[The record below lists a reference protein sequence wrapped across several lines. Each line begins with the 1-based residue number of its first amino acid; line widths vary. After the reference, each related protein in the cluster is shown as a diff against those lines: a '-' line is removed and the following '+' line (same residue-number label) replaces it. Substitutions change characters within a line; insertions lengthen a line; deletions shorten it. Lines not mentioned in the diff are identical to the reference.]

1 MRRIYTTLVFLL
13 ALSMSS
19 WAGVLF
25 FPQPLV
31 DFPINGDE
39 PETRTE
45 GGSTY
50 KYYCQHVWWY
60 WNDDMSDN
68 PFALTDYESDFIWSV
83 DVTGGITIP
92 EGKYLTKDGDHYEL
106 SSSEIYFNCVDGQ
119 SGTITMTAT
128 QPDFNGIPYS
138 ASYTINYHT
147 YTLGETSHLW
157 DFYSQR
163 LAIGRYKD
171 GNSELNGGLW
181 QHQWMGYANQS
192 PEIYVWNFGDI
203 DRNSEDYFRNNFNR
217 NGHIIEEA
225 NGLQFLATKGN
236 IGIYNEND
244 STTAV
249 GDRFLAIKKG
259 SSVIIPSSIF
269 KNYSNPRV
277 RFKMAKYGDNIKLTV
292 HNAYDALGTEITGNG
307 TYVIG
312 GSAFW
317 GGKHDWHY
325 RGEYHFQIKDKNEEF
340 RIDVHDGQWLLLYLI
355 EVYDQKE
362 IKSEN
367 TVLASNYQFLN
378 TNTTTTPASGY
389 FYLHYRGKAER
400 TRIAASTITTTGTVT
415 NSINDFT
422 NVNGGLN
429 HTYTSHKG
437 EFGTFRMR
445 LDSYTLAG
453 GNDYCTDYA
462 YRTQSVGYMEP
473 KSYPYTWDFTDIN
486 TYKDADF
493 KDDKG
498 VVTTGTNKMP
508 LESTMNYKQQPQDN
522 HFKGI
527 TYIPRNVW
535 ESDGSFRVS
544 NDAAHNFLY
553 CGGSQLWYGKTIIP
567 ETAGLAFTPVNYDGA
582 YNGAMTLTS
591 NGLLF
596 NQDIRDWWLWRIMIP
611 QVDKDCVIYIRA
623 RKLTSDELAGDS
635 YYNVGYCYCYAD
647 DENLNLDQNGFA
659 TNKTP
664 QTKFSTAAIGQT
676 AVAREIA
683 VDNSGDVI
691 YAIPAPSKTTNVA
704 LFFNGVEVHKI
715 AVSKDPKTVNKYGWA
730 TESRDRVIDQELTSY
745 FTGKDFVTYLVDEV
759 NSSNTSVKLSD
770 VTMTSNVMEKSNG
783 SDYNAYI
790 IRNKDAEILKDE
802 NGNVVKD
809 ENDEVVA
816 TGKVDILKTGGGF
829 HLFVPDIHDY
839 VKIGENTSDYNQKS
853 VNTYKPLLRA
863 KLNPGGVTKNETI
876 DGVEYTNFVLTWQVA
891 DITEGQQGSQ
901 YDFENVGFFR
911 VQDAGIQSK
920 GNQGYLP
927 LILASGNT
935 TNKYNIVWDDDTNG
949 IDATIT
955 DNVARR
961 NDNVFY
967 NLSGQRLNGVP
978 TKGGIYIVNGKKIVV
993 K

>member
-1 MRRIYTTLVFLL
+1 
-13 ALSMSS
+13 
-19 WAGVLF
+19 
-25 FPQPLV
+25 
-31 DFPINGDE
+31 
-39 PETRTE
+39 
-45 GGSTY
+45 
-50 KYYCQHVWWY
+50 
-60 WNDDMSDN
+60 
-68 PFALTDYESDFIWSV
+68 
-83 DVTGGITIP
+83 
-92 EGKYLTKDGDHYEL
+92 
-106 SSSEIYFNCVDGQ
+106 
-119 SGTITMTAT
+119 
-128 QPDFNGIPYS
+128 
-138 ASYTINYHT
+138 
-147 YTLGETSHLW
+147 
-157 DFYSQR
+157 
-163 LAIGRYKD
+163 
-171 GNSELNGGLW
+171 
-181 QHQWMGYANQS
+181 MGYANQS
-192 PEIYVWNFGDI
+192 PAIYVWNFGDI
-203 DRNSEDYFRNNFNR
+203 DRNSEDDFRNNYNR

-292 HNAYDALGTEITGNG
+292 HNAYDALGTEITGDG
-307 TYVIG
+307 SYVIG

-317 GGKHDWHY
+317 GGKGDWHY
-325 RGEYHFQIKDKNEEF
+325 RGEYHFQIKDKNQEF

-355 EVYDQKE
+355 EVYDQEE

-367 TVLASNYQFLN
+367 SILGSCYQFLN

-473 KSYPYTWDFTDIN
+473 KSYPYTWDFTDIK
-486 TYKDADF
+486 TYQNADF
-493 KDDKG
+493 RDDKS
-498 VVTTGTNKMP
+498 VTTLGSNKMAV
-508 LESTMNYKQQPQDN
+508 ESSQGYKQQPEDN
-522 HFKGI
+522 HFYGI

-535 ESDGSFRVS
+535 ESDGSFRVA
-544 NDAAHNFLY
+544 NDGAHNFLY
-553 CGGSQLWYGKTIIP
+553 CGGSQLWYGTTIIP

-611 QVDKDCVIYIRA
+611 QVDKDCVIYVRA

-647 DENLNLDQNGFA
+647 GENLNLDQNGFA

-683 VDNSGDVI
+683 VDDNSGDVI

-715 AVSKDPKTVNKYGWA
+715 AVSKDPKKVNKYGWA
-730 TESRDRVIDQELTSY
+730 TESRKRVIDQELTSY
-745 FTGKDFVTYLVDEV
+745 FTGKPFETCLVKSVQYNKETVTLERVV
-759 NSSNTSVKLSD
+759 
-770 VTMTSNVMEKSNG
+770 MTEKVMKKADNDG
-783 SDYNAYI
+783 DNAAYI
-790 IRNKDAEILKDE
+790 IHNTSADGEKDE
-802 NGNVVKD
+802 KAVD
-809 ENDEVVA
+809 IMA
-816 TGKVDILKTGGGF
+816 TGDGF

-839 VKIGENTSDYNQKS
+839 VKANESYPSSDNRYNQKS
-853 VNTYKPLLRA
+853 VNTYYENTMKA
-863 KLNPGGVTKNETI
+863 KLNAGTLDPTNT
-876 DGVEYTNFVLTWQVA
+876 DGTTNFVLTWQVA
-891 DITEGQQGSQ
+891 DIEDGQQGSS
-901 YDFENVGFFR
+901 YDFGYVGFFR
-911 VQDAGIQSK
+911 VQDSGINSK

-927 LILASGNT
+927 LNLGGGNT
-935 TNKYNIVWDDDTNG
+935 NKFSLTYEDAETDDISSAIVDRNQKNG
-949 IDATIT
+949 A
-955 DNVARR
+955 
-961 NDNVFY
+961 FY
-967 NLSGQRLNGVP
+967 NLNGQKINGVP
-978 TKGGIYIVNGKKIVV
+978 TKSGIYIVNGKKIVV

>member
-1 MRRIYTTLVFLL
+1 
-13 ALSMSS
+13 
-19 WAGVLF
+19 
-25 FPQPLV
+25 
-31 DFPINGDE
+31 
-39 PETRTE
+39 
-45 GGSTY
+45 
-50 KYYCQHVWWY
+50 
-60 WNDDMSDN
+60 
-68 PFALTDYESDFIWSV
+68 
-83 DVTGGITIP
+83 
-92 EGKYLTKDGDHYEL
+92 
-106 SSSEIYFNCVDGQ
+106 
-119 SGTITMTAT
+119 
-128 QPDFNGIPYS
+128 
-138 ASYTINYHT
+138 
-147 YTLGETSHLW
+147 
-157 DFYSQR
+157 
-163 LAIGRYKD
+163 
-171 GNSELNGGLW
+171 
-181 QHQWMGYANQS
+181 MGYENQS
-192 PEIYVWNFGDI
+192 PAIYVWKFSDI
-203 DRNSEDYFRNNFNR
+203 NRGSEDYFRNTYNR

-244 STTAV
+244 SATAV

-269 KNYSNPRV
+269 KNYRNPRV
-277 RFKMAKYGDNIKLTV
+277 RFKMAKYGENIKLTV

-317 GGKHDWHY
+317 GGKGDWHY

-473 KSYPYTWDFTDIN
+473 KTYPYTWDFTDIK
-486 TYKDADF
+486 TYQNADF
-493 KDDKG
+493 RDDKS
-498 VVTTGTNKMP
+498 VTTLGSNKMAV
-508 LESTMNYKQQPQDN
+508 ESSQGYKQQPQDN

-544 NDAAHNFLY
+544 NDAAHNFLF

-611 QVDKDCVIYIRA
+611 QVDKDCVIYVRA

-647 DENLNLDQNGFA
+647 DENLHLDQNGFA

-683 VDNSGDVI
+683 VDDNSGDVI

-715 AVSKDPKTVNKYGWA
+715 AVSKDPKKVNKYGWA
-730 TESRDRVIDQELTSY
+730 TESRKRVIDQELTSY
-745 FTGKDFVTYLVDEV
+745 FTGKPFETCLVKSVQYNKETVTLERVV
-759 NSSNTSVKLSD
+759 
-770 VTMTSNVMEKSNG
+770 MTEKVMKKADNDG
-783 SDYNAYI
+783 DNAAYI
-790 IRNKDAEILKDE
+790 IHNTSADGEKDE
-802 NGNVVKD
+802 KAVD
-809 ENDEVVA
+809 IMA
-816 TGKVDILKTGGGF
+816 TGDGF

-839 VKIGENTSDYNQKS
+839 VKANESYPSSDNRYNQKS
-853 VNTYKPLLRA
+853 VNTYYENTMKA
-863 KLNPGGVTKNETI
+863 KLNAGPLDPTNT
-876 DGVEYTNFVLTWQVA
+876 DGTTNFVLTWQVA
-891 DITEGQQGSQ
+891 DIEDGQQGSS
-901 YDFENVGFFR
+901 YDFGYVGFFR
-911 VQDAGIQSK
+911 VQDSGINSK

-927 LILASGNT
+927 LNLGGGNT
-935 TNKYNIVWDDDTNG
+935 NKFSLTYEDAETDDISSAIVDRNQKNG
-949 IDATIT
+949 A
-955 DNVARR
+955 
-961 NDNVFY
+961 FY
-967 NLSGQRLNGVP
+967 NLNGQKINGVP
-978 TKGGIYIVNGKKIVV
+978 TKSGIYIVNGKKIVV

>member
-1 MRRIYTTLVFLL
+1 
-13 ALSMSS
+13 
-19 WAGVLF
+19 
-25 FPQPLV
+25 
-31 DFPINGDE
+31 
-39 PETRTE
+39 
-45 GGSTY
+45 
-50 KYYCQHVWWY
+50 
-60 WNDDMSDN
+60 
-68 PFALTDYESDFIWSV
+68 
-83 DVTGGITIP
+83 
-92 EGKYLTKDGDHYEL
+92 
-106 SSSEIYFNCVDGQ
+106 
-119 SGTITMTAT
+119 
-128 QPDFNGIPYS
+128 
-138 ASYTINYHT
+138 
-147 YTLGETSHLW
+147 
-157 DFYSQR
+157 
-163 LAIGRYKD
+163 
-171 GNSELNGGLW
+171 
-181 QHQWMGYANQS
+181 MGYANQS
-192 PEIYVWNFGDI
+192 PAIYVWNFGDI
-203 DRNSEDYFRNNFNR
+203 DRNSEDYFRNTYNR

-244 STTAV
+244 SATAV

-269 KNYSNPRV
+269 KNYRNPRV
-277 RFKMAKYGDNIKLTV
+277 RFKMAKYGENIKLTV

-317 GGKHDWHY
+317 GGKGDWHY

-473 KSYPYTWDFTDIN
+473 KTYPYTWDFTDIK
-486 TYKDADF
+486 TYQNADF
-493 KDDKG
+493 RDDKS
-498 VVTTGTNKMP
+498 VTTLGSNKMAV
-508 LESTMNYKQQPQDN
+508 ESSQGYKQQPQDN

-544 NDAAHNFLY
+544 NDAAHNFLF

-611 QVDKDCVIYIRA
+611 QVDKDCVIYVRA

-647 DENLNLDQNGFA
+647 DENLHLDQNGFA

-683 VDNSGDVI
+683 VDDNSGDVI

-715 AVSKDPKTVNKYGWA
+715 AVSKDPKKVNKYGWA
-730 TESRDRVIDQELTSY
+730 TESRKRVIDQELTSY
-745 FTGKDFVTYLVDEV
+745 FTGKPFETCLVKSVQYNKETVTLERVV
-759 NSSNTSVKLSD
+759 
-770 VTMTSNVMEKSNG
+770 MTEKVMKKADNDG
-783 SDYNAYI
+783 DNAAYI
-790 IRNKDAEILKDE
+790 IHNTSADGEKDE
-802 NGNVVKD
+802 KAVD
-809 ENDEVVA
+809 IMA
-816 TGKVDILKTGGGF
+816 TGDGF

-839 VKIGENTSDYNQKS
+839 VKANESYPSSDNRYNQKS
-853 VNTYKPLLRA
+853 VNTYYENTMKA
-863 KLNPGGVTKNETI
+863 KLNAGPLDPTNT
-876 DGVEYTNFVLTWQVA
+876 DGTTNFVLTWQVA
-891 DITEGQQGSQ
+891 DIEDGQQGSS
-901 YDFENVGFFR
+901 YDFGYVGFFR
-911 VQDAGIQSK
+911 VQDSGINSK

-927 LILASGNT
+927 LNLGGGNT
-935 TNKYNIVWDDDTNG
+935 NKFSLTYEDAETDDISSAIVDRNQKNG
-949 IDATIT
+949 A
-955 DNVARR
+955 
-961 NDNVFY
+961 FY
-967 NLSGQRLNGVP
+967 NLNGQKINGVP
-978 TKGGIYIVNGKKIVV
+978 TKSGIYIVNGKKIVV

>member
-1 MRRIYTTLVFLL
+1 MRRIFTTLVFLL

-31 DFPINGDE
+31 DFPVNGDE
-39 PETRTE
+39 PETVTE
-45 GGSTY
+45 NGSTY
-50 KYYCQHVWWY
+50 KNYLQHVWWY
-60 WNDDMSDN
+60 ENDDMSGT
-68 PFALTDYESDFIWSV
+68 PIALDSWQINDFIWSV
-83 DVTGGITIP
+83 DVTGDISIP
-92 EGKYLTKDGDHYEL
+92 SSHYINFDGASHYEL
-106 SSSEIYFNCVDGQ
+106 NGPRIYFTGNR
-119 SGTITMTAT
+119 GTITLTAT
-128 QPDFNGIPYS
+128 NPDYQGRPYS
-138 ASYTINYHT
+138 ASYTIYYHT
-147 YTLGETSHLW
+147 TTSKLW

-171 GNSELNGGLW
+171 GNSELNNGGLW
-181 QHQWMGYANQS
+181 KKINMSTGHPES
-192 PEIYVWNFGDI
+192 PELYVWTFGDI
-203 DRNSEDYFRNNFNR
+203 DRGSEQYFRNNFSR
-217 NGHIIEEA
+217 DGHIITEA
-225 NGLQFLATKGN
+225 NGLQFVASKDN

-244 STTAV
+244 SATAV
-249 GDRFLAIKKG
+249 ANRFLAIHKG
-259 SSVIIPSSIF
+259 SSVIIPSSYF
-269 KNYSNPRV
+269 KDYDHPRV
-277 RFKMAKYGDNIKLTV
+277 RIKMGKYGDNIKLTV
-292 HNAYDALGTEITGNG
+292 NNAYDALGTEITGDG
-307 TYVIG
+307 SYVIG

-317 GGKHDWHY
+317 GGKGDWHY
-325 RGEYHFQIKDKNEEF
+325 RGEYHFQIKDKNQEF
-340 RIDVHDGQWLLLYLI
+340 RIDVNDGQWLELYLI
-355 EVYDQKE
+355 EVYDQEE

-367 TVLASNYQFLN
+367 SILGSCYQFLN

-445 LDSYTLAG
+445 LDSYTLDG
-453 GNDYCTDYA
+453 SGKYYCTDYA

-473 KSYPYTWDFTDIN
+473 KTYPYTWDFTDIK
-486 TYKDADF
+486 TYQNADF
-493 KDDKG
+493 RDDKS
-498 VVTTGTNKMP
+498 VTTLGSNKMAV
-508 LESTMNYKQQPQDN
+508 ESSQGYKQQPEDN
-522 HFKGI
+522 HFYGV

-535 ESDGSFRVS
+535 ESDGSFRVA
-544 NDAAHNFLY
+544 NDGAHNFLY

-611 QVDKDCVIYIRA
+611 QVDKDCVIYVRA

-647 DENLNLDQNGFA
+647 GENLNLDQNGFA

-683 VDNSGDVI
+683 VDDNSGDVI

-715 AVSKDPKTVNKYGWA
+715 AVSKDPKKVNKYGWA
-730 TESRDRVIDQELTSY
+730 TESRKRVIDQELTSY
-745 FTGKDFVTYLVDEV
+745 FTGKPFETCLVKSVQYNKETVTLERVV
-759 NSSNTSVKLSD
+759 
-770 VTMTSNVMEKSNG
+770 MTEKVMKKADNDG
-783 SDYNAYI
+783 DNAAYI
-790 IRNKDAEILKDE
+790 IHNTSADGEKDE
-802 NGNVVKD
+802 KAVD
-809 ENDEVVA
+809 IMA
-816 TGKVDILKTGGGF
+816 TGDGF

-839 VKIGENTSDYNQKS
+839 VKANESYPSSDNRYNQKS
-853 VNTYKPLLRA
+853 VNTYYENTMKA
-863 KLNPGGVTKNETI
+863 KLNAGPLDPTNT
-876 DGVEYTNFVLTWQVA
+876 DGTTNFVLTWQVA
-891 DITEGQQGSQ
+891 DIEDGQQGSS
-901 YDFENVGFFR
+901 YDFGYVGFFR
-911 VQDAGIQSK
+911 VQDSGINSK

-927 LILASGNT
+927 LNLGGGNT
-935 TNKYNIVWDDDTNG
+935 NKFSLTYEDAETDDISSAIVDRSQKNG
-949 IDATIT
+949 A
-955 DNVARR
+955 
-961 NDNVFY
+961 FY
-967 NLSGQRLNGVP
+967 NLNGQKINGVP
-978 TKGGIYIVNGKKIVV
+978 TKSGIYIVNGKKIVV